1 MYKFKRVIPSRMQI
15 ANQKITELLKIIDRT
30 NINQNA
36 FYDIKLILN
45 ELVVNGIKHGNEH
58 DSNKNVHFEVNITE
72 DKITITISNTIEGNT
87 SIEIRDNGIGIASK
101 STRKRAKYEGT
112 HNGLSLIH
120 KMIDMLNSKND
131 NKISFTITDLSTIS
145 EDEHGT
151 LICYIIPTIYRF
163 D

>member
-72 DKITITISNTIEGNT
+72 DKITISVVDEGN
-87 SIEIRDNGIGIASK
+87 GI
-101 STRKRAKYEGT
+101 T
-112 HNGLSLIH
+112 HNC
-120 KMIDMLNSKND
+120 KDCNPIDMVTSGRGLYIVDKLTQELIIKD
-131 NKISFTITDLSTIS
+131 NKVVAVLPK
-145 EDEHGT
+145 E
-151 LICYIIPTIYRF
+151 
-163 D
+163 